1 MTMKSYENPEN
12 EDAKENKEHKV
23 RNSGLWMIVALSLII
38 SACIVALLVLPRD
51 NSMGYVILH
60 GFVRGF
66 YVLSDLIVLLSAAL
80 GILILRFLMKQNRT
94 TGFKIRWG
102 IEIGMLSFILVV
114 FLLVFV
120 LRLNRYHK
128 VPAYVSPDGSHI
140 LYEDGG
146 DSDIF
151 VNSSGYM
158 HYVLET
164 DEYHYSRAFYTF
176 DDEFTPEI
184 VWYDDG
190 FLVKYKCPEDTY
202 ISGDS
207 LAPESDLSNLFQWES
222 REKGYFFYYRKNS
235 TGGTSMYQH
244 ITQEEAGRIMK
255 EEQGY
260 ILLDVRTK
268 AEFDKKHIPGAV
280 CIPVTSINKNRAAEE
295 LPDVSQTILVY
306 CRSGHR
312 AQIAAKKLSDLGYT
326 DVREFGGILDWTG
339 ETVSE

>member
-1 MTMKSYENPEN
+1 
-12 EDAKENKEHKV
+12 
-23 RNSGLWMIVALSLII
+23 
-38 SACIVALLVLPRD
+38 
-51 NSMGYVILH
+51 
-60 GFVRGF
+60 
-66 YVLSDLIVLLSAAL
+66 
-80 GILILRFLMKQNRT
+80 
-94 TGFKIRWG
+94 
-102 IEIGMLSFILVV
+102 
-114 FLLVFV
+114 
-120 LRLNRYHK
+120 
-128 VPAYVSPDGSHI
+128 
-140 LYEDGG
+140 
-146 DSDIF
+146 
-151 VNSSGYM
+151 
-158 HYVLET
+158 
-164 DEYHYSRAFYTF
+164 
-176 DDEFTPEI
+176 TPEI

-222 REKGYFFYYRKNS
+222 REEGYFFYYRKNG

-295 LPDVSQTILVY
+295 LPDVSQTVLVY